1 VYFRSGS
8 LKLSA
13 ILAIPDG
20 MEQGESRPAR
30 SRRGSSYLTP
40 AVHCPIN
47 QGAWTRT
54 RARQTCRNPG
64 KMSVIATVLLATM
77 TARGMAQSVYPSRSI
92 QIIVPFTAGG
102 GNDRLARMLADKLQK
117 RWGQP
122 VIVENKP
129 GAGGNIGTE
138 AMLRMPADGY
148 TLLLATNTMTI
159 QAHLFKATPYNVKTD
174 FAPLAKIATTPFA
187 LVVNPEKIP
196 TSDVAG
202 FLSYMKANP
211 GRLSYASVGVG
222 TPHHLGMEWFK
233 AVTGLDLVHVPYRG
247 TAPALADMVAGH
259 TQLMFATVSAV
270 TGLIEKG
277 QLRAL
282 ATAENKRISTLPDV
296 PTLAEAGV
304 PGLEFSSW
312 YGMLAKAGT
321 PTALQQKLSEALLE
335 IINEGDTKDK
345 IVSAGFELSSD
356 GPQETQRL
364 LNAELDKWGA
374 IIKKIGLKPE

>member
-1 VYFRSGS
+1 MGRNVYFRSGS

-13 ILAIPDG
+13 VLRIPNG
-20 MEQGESRPAR
+20 MQQGESRPAR

-64 KMSVIATVLLATM
+64 KMSVIATV
-77 TARGMAQSVYPSRSI
+77 
-92 QIIVPFTAGG
+92 
-102 GNDRLARMLADKLQK
+102 
-117 RWGQP
+117 
-122 VIVENKP
+122 
-129 GAGGNIGTE
+129 
-138 AMLRMPADGY
+138 
-148 TLLLATNTMTI
+148 
-159 QAHLFKATPYNVKTD
+159 ATPYNVKTD

-187 LVVNPEKIP
+187 LVVNPEKI
-196 TSDVAG
+196 TASDAAG
-202 FLSYMKANP
+202 FLGYMKANP

-282 ATAENKRISTLPDV
+282 ATAENKRIATLPDV

-304 PGLEFSSW
+304 PGIEFSSW
-312 YGMLAKAGT
+312 YGLLAKAGT
-321 PTALQQKLSEALLE
+321 PTAIQQKLSEALLE

-345 IVSAGFELSSD
+345 IISAGFELSSD